1 MEAMTTDTGAVVI
14 YTRIS
19 DERYESLLV
28 LLGPK
33 GSGSGFWAIR
43 NWTGCHLSGTG
54 SAAGVHQIHLP
65 GSAGSGGRD
74 HRRWLWPC
82 VTGGDETAGG

>member
-1 MEAMTTDTGAVVI
+1 MEATTTDTGAVVI

-43 NWTGCHLSGTG
+43 NWTSCHLSGTA
-54 SAAGVHQIHLP
+54 SAAEAHRTTHSLP
-65 GSAGSGGRD
+65 DIGRSD
-74 HRRWLWPC
+74 LGCDAVRTERYVWF
-82 VTGGDETAGG
+82 G